1 MKALLVDDEEN
12 NLENLAFL
20 LRHDCQGIDVIGKA
34 LNAEEARRFLSQQT
48 VDVIFL
54 DIQMPGE
61 TGFQFLQSI
70 APIHYNVIFV
80 TAYNEFSLQAIK
92 ANAID
97 YILKPIRIEDLQQ
110 AISRLAYLL
119 KNQQAAALNQELMQN
134 FLQLNNPNATPKRIA
149 LPQLG
154 SVNYLDVDE
163 IVSLQADG
171 NYTIIHKRNM
181 QKLVISKNLKD
192 FEDILDAKQF
202 VRIHK
207 SYIVNLDQVQ
217 EYSTTDG
224 GVAKMRDGSEWSISR
239 RQVDVFLAKMN
250 ASSLSFK
257 KPH

>member
-20 LRHDCQGIDVIGKA
+20 LHHDCEGIDVVGKA
-34 LNAEEARRFLSQQT
+34 LNAQEARLFLSQQT

-70 APIHYNVIFV
+70 APIQYNVIFV

-110 AISRLAYLL
+110 AISRLTYLL

-134 FLQLNNPNATPKRIA
+134 FLKLGNPNSTPKRIA

-217 EYSTTDG
+217 EYSTIDG

-239 RQVDVFLAKMN
+239 RQLDAFLSKMS
-250 ASSLSFK
+250 ASSLSFR
-257 KPH
+257 KPQ

>member
-1 MKALLVDDEEN
+1 MKALLVDDEEKN
-12 NLENLAFL
+12 IENLEYL
-20 LRHDCQGIDVIGKA
+20 LLNDCQGVEVVGRA
-34 LNAEEARRFLSQQT
+34 SHAEEARQILSRQV

-70 APIHYNVIFV
+70 RPMHYNVVFV
-80 TAYNEFSLQAIK
+80 TAYNEFTLQAIK
-92 ANAID
+92 AGAVD
-97 YILKPIRIEDLQQ
+97 YILKPIRLDDLQE
-110 AISRLAYLL
+110 AISKLKHLL
-119 KNQQAAALNQELMQN
+119 KNQQAAELNKELMQN
-134 FLQLNNPNATPKRIA
+134 FLQQSFVHAAPKRIA

-181 QKLVISKNLKD
+181 QKMVISKNLKD
-192 FEDILDAKQF
+192 FEDILDPNRF

-224 GVAKMRDGSEWSISR
+224 GMAKMTDGSAWSISR
-239 RQVDVFLAKMN
+239 RQLDTFLSKMS
-250 ASSLSFK
+250 ASSLSFR
-257 KPH
+257 KPQ